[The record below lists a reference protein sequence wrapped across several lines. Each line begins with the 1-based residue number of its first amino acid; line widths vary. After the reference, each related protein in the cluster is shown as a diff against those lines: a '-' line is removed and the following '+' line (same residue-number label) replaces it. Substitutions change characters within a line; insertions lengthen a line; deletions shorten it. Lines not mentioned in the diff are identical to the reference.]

1 MGWIMIYAICNPVAG
16 SGRGLKIGR
25 QVEDYLRAHGVSF
38 EFHLTERPGH
48 AIQLARAAGSA
59 MADTVLAIGGD
70 GTALDVARGIYGS
83 GSALGVIPAGTGNDF
98 IKTLKTPK
106 EPMEALKFI
115 LSHAAKPTD
124 VGWINGQLFLNAI
137 GTGFDTAVLD
147 AAARFKKRF
156 RGLIPYL
163 LGLLSTLFSY
173 RPVPVTYTLEDG
185 QQVTEELFVIA
196 AANGGIIGGGI
207 PIAPD
212 ATVEDGLL
220 DVVMIGPVAGRKL
233 LLRLIGLMRGKVLS
247 FPETTFRRVKEL
259 TFSSPGMKIN
269 TDGELTPPEL
279 VSARVLPGGLL
290 IHR

>member
-1 MGWIMIYAICNPVAG
+1 MIYAICNPVAG
-16 SGRGLKIGR
+16 SGRGLKIGQ
-25 QVEDYLRAHGVSF
+25 QVEAYLREHGVSF

-48 AIQLARAAGSA
+48 AIQLAQAAGNVR
-59 MADTVLAIGGD
+59 ADTVLAIGGD

-115 LSHAAKPTD
+115 LSHAARPTD

-173 RPVPVTYTLEDG
+173 QPVPVTYTLENG
-185 QQVTEELFVIA
+185 EQVTEEMFVIA
-196 AANGGIIGGGI
+196 AGNGGVFGGGI
-207 PIAPD
+207 PIAPE

-220 DVVMIGPVAGRKL
+220 DVVMIGPIARGKL
-233 LLRLIGLMRGKVLS
+233 LSRLVQLMRGKVLC
-247 FPETTFRRVKEL
+247 FPETKFHRVREL
-259 TFSSPGMKIN
+259 AFSSPGMKVN
-269 TDGELTPPEL
+269 TDGELIRPDA
-279 VSARVLPGGLL
+279 VSAKVLPGGML
-290 IHR
+290 IYR